1 MGSTAPEGSPLKQ
14 WCKQWE
20 DHAASNAET
29 AMKHANTNIAIA
41 EKIALD
47 PFVKPSTLLEDAK
60 VEVVRV
66 ETEVKKSK
74 DREELPPVSEVRAG
88 DALQAAVDVAKET
101 VIGAAKPEQE
111 PVVEGRP
118 NTLKEE
124 LKGLLDT
131 TEVDKLPPAQAVSA
145 QQPAIQPG
153 RANPPIE
160 GVGQGGGAEAVA
172 ADKVAAKPSQEAG
185 VGGGATLVDPVAP
198 VVVAKEAEP
207 IHQTLDEAQQLAI
220 QSGRDKTPIEGVGQG
235 GGAEAVAEDKVAAK
249 PSQEAGV
256 GGGATLVDPAAP
268 VVAAKEAEP
277 IHQTLDDAQQLATQS
292 KPVVR
297 ADQDHTAP
305 DSNVPLAPP
314 PPPPPLPPAPKMEVE
329 ERKPPAPSLPQTP
342 DTLTASQDITH
353 HSQIPKGFV
362 QNIRA
367 NFEAQ
372 SRTQFVYS
380 SKPGAVLSAP
390 PAVGAQQQQK
400 SVGAG
405 GAGGGH

>member
-1 MGSTAPEGSPLKQ
+1 MQSDYAALCGQAHAQDAQYHTAWKSYYNNMGSTAPEGSPLKQ

-185 VGGGATLVDPVAP
+185 VGGGATLVDP
-198 VVVAKEAEP
+198 
-207 IHQTLDEAQQLAI
+207 
-220 QSGRDKTPIEGVGQG
+220 
-235 GGAEAVAEDKVAAK
+235 
-249 PSQEAGV
+249 
-256 GGGATLVDPAAP
+256 AAP